1 MMKIFLVEY
10 KYFPSAT
17 ECSVYR
23 AYSRDSLDAMLKA
36 DDPGHTTITSIM
48 EIDLTN
54 EGEVYSGYS
63 CC

>member
-1 MMKIFLVEY
+1 MKIFLIEY
-10 KYFPSAT
+10 KYFPSGT

-23 AYSRDSLDAMLKA
+23 AYSRENLDAMLKA
-36 DDPGHTTITSIM
+36 DDPGQTTIVSIR
-48 EIDLTN
+48 EIDLTK